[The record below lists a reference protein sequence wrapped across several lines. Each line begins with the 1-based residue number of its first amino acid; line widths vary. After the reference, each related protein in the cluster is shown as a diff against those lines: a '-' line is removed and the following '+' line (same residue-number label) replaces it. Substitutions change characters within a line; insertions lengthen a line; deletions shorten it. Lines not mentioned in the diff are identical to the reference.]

1 MAFVFLKC
9 FVMVVF
15 MIVLGTALHGTHP
28 IRIRVKMDLRGSMPN
43 LIRRSHS
50 CSSAMNHRIC
60 RNRKN
65 ALSCTGAITETSPGE
80 GAQNKSS
87 GSIESN
93 TTFLSKLKSMF
104 RKNGQ
109 NGVTLDKKGLSK
121 LGLNCLLAYGFVSNV
136 SYITCLILSWIT
148 HGKSTGLSP
157 LAPGQWKKF
166 LLVYATFFAFNNVIR
181 PLRFSLSLVI
191 TPIFDRAIELCQ
203 KKTGWST
210 RYSTGFVIFSV
221 NVCGTFLYLFGGL
234 FIATSIARV
243 PLLPAVLRP

>member
-1 MAFVFLKC
+1 MVITGNAFHDTQPTRTQFKLY
-9 FVMVVF
+9 
-15 MIVLGTALHGTHP
+15 LGRNVNSIKRFTHA
-28 IRIRVKMDLRGSMPN
+28 GSN
-43 LIRRSHS
+43 AIYHDSY
-50 CSSAMNHRIC
+50 
-60 RNRKN
+60 RNRKS
-65 ALSCTGAITETSPGE
+65 LSCTGAIMEISPDE

-87 GSIESN
+87 GSLEN
-93 TTFLSKLKSMF
+93 KATFLSKLKNLF
-104 RKNGQ
+104 RMNGQ

-166 LLVYATFFAFNNVIR
+166 LLVYATFFAVNNVLR

-191 TPIFDRAIELCQ
+191 TPVFDGLIELCQ
-203 KKTGWST
+203 RKTGWST
-210 RYSTGFVIFSV
+210 RNSTGFIIFSV

-234 FIATSIARV
+234 FIATSVAGV
-243 PLLPAVLRP
+243 PLLPAALRS

>member
-1 MAFVFLKC
+1 
-9 FVMVVF
+9 
-15 MIVLGTALHGTHP
+15 MIVSGTALHGTHP
-28 IRIRVKMDLRGSMPN
+28 TRIRLKLGVERNMNSANNAVRL
-43 LIRRSHS
+43 SHS
-50 CSSAMNHRIC
+50 GSNAIYHRTC
-60 RNRKN
+60 RNRRN
-65 ALSCTGAITETSPGE
+65 SLSVMGAIAETFPDES
-80 GAQNKSS
+80 AQNKSTS
-87 GSIESN
+87 SVEGSA
-93 TTFLSKLKSMF
+93 TFLSKLKNLLRM
-104 RKNGQ
+104 NGQ

-166 LLVYATFFAFNNVIR
+166 LLVYATFFAVNNVLR

-191 TPIFDRAIELCQ
+191 TPIFDRAIEKCQ

-210 RYSTGFVIFSV
+210 RNSTGFVIFLV
-221 NVCGTFLYLFGGL
+221 NICGTFSYLFGGL
-234 FIATSIARV
+234 FIATTVARV